1 MSSGTGAETS
11 YKGYWITWGIMLV
24 ITAIMLAADSMP
36 WSKYAVVGLLL
47 AALLIKVSLIGGEFM
62 HLRFEKPILIWTVA
76 VCILFFSAFL
86 FILIA
91 FDGIRIARM
100 LRP

>member
-1 MSSGTGAETS
+1 MDNAGSATS

-24 ITAIMLAADSMP
+24 ITAIMLAADNLP
-36 WSKYAVVGLLL
+36 WARVAVVGLLIV
-47 AALLIKVSLIGGEFM
+47 AMLIKVALIGGEFM
-62 HLRFEKPILIWTVA
+62 HLRFEKPLLIWTVA
-76 VCILFFSAFL
+76 GCILFFSAFL

-91 FDGIRIARM
+91 FDGLRIAHM

>member
-1 MSSGTGAETS
+1 MSETGSAAS

-24 ITAIMLAADSMP
+24 ITAIMLIADSLAWP
-36 WSKYAVVGLLL
+36 KVAVIGLLL
-47 AALLIKVSLIGGEFM
+47 VAMLIKIALIGGEFM
-62 HLRFEKPILIWTVA
+62 HLRFEKPLLIWTVA
-76 VCILFFSAFL
+76 GCILFFSAFL

-91 FDGIRIARM
+91 FDGLRIAHM